1 MEKEKTTKKLSTR
14 AICFTAIMA
23 ALIFVFTFTFKIP
36 FGNGYTHLGDAIIF
50 LSIPLLGSKKS
61 CFAAGIGAALADI
74 IGGYT
79 VWAPPTFFIKLSL
92 VLICGLFAEKLMK
105 NKFFGYIIGA
115 VLGGA
120 FQIAA
125 YTLVKIVMFDKAYA
139 FSSLPTLAI
148 QTAVGIAAALV
159 FIAMFN
165 KTNITAKLRKMAE

>member
-79 VWAPPTFFIKLSL
+79 VWAPPTFFIKLLL